1 MYEAQTL
8 PQTLMPVRSQF
19 QQKLAAIQTDP
30 GLEDVLGCNMPG
42 LAPRRAARLPPYA
55 RVPEGQLVV
64 DAGAHHHQRAEGG
77 QGGRPS
83 YVRGGPEI
91 STLD

>member
-1 MYEAQTL
+1 
-8 PQTLMPVRSQF
+8 MPVRSQF
-19 QQKLAAIQTDP
+19 LQNLKPYQP
-30 GLEDVLGCNMPG
+30 GLEDVLGCNSLGWLQEDQFGLHLMPG
-42 LAPRRAARLPPYA
+42 PG
-55 RVPEGQLVV
+55 VQLVV